1 MEEFISSGR
10 IADAILG
17 FMALEVAVMGY
28 FLWWRGEGYG
38 LLGYVASSL
47 AGGSL
52 VLALR
57 AALLQLGWL
66 YVAIYL
72 LAGLLAHLAEIAL
85 RILMAR
91 NRSVTPENDV
101 FKEP

>member
-1 MEEFISSGR
+1 MEDFVSSGR
-10 IADAILG
+10 IADVILA
-17 FMALEVAVMGY
+17 FMAVEVAVMGY
-28 FLWWRGEGYG
+28 FLWRRGEGMG

-57 AALLQLGWL
+57 AALTQSGWL
-66 YVAIYL
+66 FVAIYL

-91 NRSVTPENDV
+91 DGSATPRNDV
-101 FKEP
+101 IREP

>member
-1 MEEFISSGR
+1 MEEFVSSGR
-10 IADAILG
+10 IADVILA

-28 FLWWRGEGYG
+28 FLWRRGEGMG

-57 AALLQLGWL
+57 AALHAVGM
-66 YVAIYL
+66 
-72 LAGLLAHLAEIAL
+72 AL
-85 RILMAR
+85 CR
-91 NRSVTPENDV
+91 NLSFGGAPCASR
-101 FKEP
+101 